1 MATIEGFGGRVVGN
15 DMVRPQARRPIVND
29 MVTARRPAAQVRP
42 VARVHIDQYAQRPKY
57 VPQPAPAPQAA
68 ALQVPQE
75 QPQSTSQDFSAQQ
88 EPETVAP
95 AKRKRRFGRLFSRK
109 RGVIAVAAVVVIAGS
124 AVAFPHMSSAL
135 HTTQTVANRIAL
147 GASLDMH
154 HTQSVKFVM
163 PQNSIL
169 VRSSQLSSFTDAIEG
184 QTITVNIGSTTVT
197 PQPTDIQNWFFTTA
211 GPQSNSTII
220 EANTSNITSYLTNL
234 VQKDD
239 PTASSDAVSSAATQ
253 LAQALVK
260 SNGATVTIQ

>member
-1 MATIEGFGGRVVGN
+1 MATIEGYGGRVVGN
-15 DMVRPQARRPIVND
+15 DMVRPQARQPVVND

-42 VARVHIDQYAQRPKY
+42 VARVHVDQYAQRPKY

-68 ALQVPQE
+68 AIQAPQE
-75 QPQSTSQDFSAQQ
+75 LPQPTPQDFSAQQ
-88 EPETVAP
+88 EPAAP
-95 AKRKRRFGRLFSRK
+95 VKRSRRFGFGGLFSK
-109 RGVIAVAAVVVIAGS
+109 RRAIIASSAVFVIAGS

-147 GASLDMH
+147 GASIDMH

-184 QTITVNIGSTTVT
+184 QTITVNVGSATVT

-239 PTASSDAVSSAATQ
+239 PTASSDAVSSAASQ
-253 LAQALVK
+253 LAQSLVK